1 MERLAGRRRDSSLI
15 PLAATDNNAELASI
29 ATALY
34 DVVQHDISNGSLMIN
49 TIAEFSKKEGLHP
62 EPGTGGRLK
71 RRLARIGRSMFGLR
85 LEIGLGVTAVV
96 APFVRPTIASK
107 PSELCLKAVGL
118 CLVLTGLRLRAW
130 AAGFAGRHTR
140 SSKIEGSKLATAGPY
155 AYVRNP
161 IYLGSVIL
169 GFGMVL
175 LIGDRRLW
183 APCTL
188 TFLALYFG
196 LIPAEEEFLSQ
207 KFPGEY
213 EAYCRHVPRLL
224 PRLSAR
230 AAAGV
235 VKVRFDRRAAYGEC
249 RLGLVLAVILGVF
262 RTIAVSCSRRRG
274 RFTTL
279 RSVDNENPS
288 G

>member
-1 MERLAGRRRDSSLI
+1 
-15 PLAATDNNAELASI
+15 
-29 ATALY
+29 
-34 DVVQHDISNGSLMIN
+34 MIN
-49 TIAEFSKKEGLHP
+49 TVDEFSKKEDACA
-62 EPGTGGRLK
+62 EPRTGDRLK

-85 LEIGLGVTAVV
+85 LEIGLVVTAVA
-96 APFVRPTIASK
+96 APFVRPTIAK
-107 PSELCLKAVGL
+107 RPSELCLKAAGL
-118 CLVLTGLRLRAW
+118 CLVLTGLGVRAW

-155 AYVRNP
+155 AHVRNP

-169 GFGMVL
+169 GFGIVL

-183 APCTL
+183 APCAL

-207 KFPGEY
+207 KFQEEY

-224 PRLSAR
+224 PRLSAW

-235 VKVRFDRRAAYGEC
+235 VKARFDGRAAYGEC
-249 RLGLVLAVILGVF
+249 RLGLVLAVIFGVF
-262 RTIAVSCSRRRG
+262 RTIAALRG
-274 RFTTL
+274 VKRAEL
-279 RSVDNENPS
+279 KISPR
-288 G
+288 